1 MYMKFFSM
9 KLKVDKSIIPSLSL
23 VRELEKR

>member
-1 MYMKFFSM
+1 MKFFSM
-9 KLKVDKSIIPSLSL
+9 KLKVDKSIIPSLPL